1 MCISFLQ
8 KIDFNCIIQAY
19 IVLSMPFDISTIPP
33 YLILIS
39 ALSGVLIFLVI
50 WIMGLERRIKNFTKG
65 KDGKSLEESMVM
77 IKKGQDDLIEFRKD
91 MEQYLVE
98 VEKRL
103 RRSTQSIE
111 TIRFNPFK
119 GSGDGG
125 NQSFATAFLDEN
137 GDGLVMSSLYA
148 RDRVSIFSKSIKK
161 FSSESELSDEEKK
174 AVTDARKKF
183 LT

>member
-1 MCISFLQ
+1 MQ
-8 KIDFNCIIQAY
+8 
-19 IVLSMPFDISTIPP
+19 FDISTIPT

-39 ALSGVLIFLVI
+39 ALSAVLIFLVI
-50 WIMGLERRIKNFTKG
+50 WIMQLERKIKNFTRG

-77 IKKGQDDLIEFRKD
+77 MKKGQDDLIEFRKD
-91 MEQYLVE
+91 MEQYLTE

-103 RRSTQSIE
+103 KRSTQSIE

-119 GSGDGG
+119 GDGSGG

-137 GDGLVMSSLYA
+137 GDGLVMSSIYA

-161 FSSESELSDEEKK
+161 FASEFELSDEEKT
-174 AVTDARKKF
+174 AITNAKKK
-183 LT
+183 LE

>member
-1 MCISFLQ
+1 
-8 KIDFNCIIQAY
+8 
-19 IVLSMPFDISTIPP
+19 MPFDISSISIQM
-33 YLILIS
+33 YLIY
-39 ALSGVLIFLVI
+39 ALGAILIFLCL
-50 WIMGLERRIKNFTKG
+50 WIMQLERKVKNFTRG
-65 KDGKSLEESMVM
+65 KAGHSLEESMIM
-77 IKKGQDDLIEFRKD
+77 LKKGQDDLIGFRKN
-91 MEQYLVE
+91 MEQYLIK

-119 GSGDGG
+119 GTGSGG

-161 FSSESELSDEEKK
+161 FKSEVELSEEEKK
-174 AVTDARKKF
+174 TINDAKKK
-183 LT
+183 LELK